1 MRLGPSVTCP
11 STKAEFHPAS
21 FWMILIFK
29 IFKPPPLFSVS
40 TCYCNLIIK
49 GKKIRGCD
57 SERKP
62 LPGAASKG
70 EDLLQN
76 RCGHLPSLVGTPHTA
91 LPPPQLTQHG
101 PARSPHGQDS
111 SSKVQMD
118 SLSSSTLSTLS
129 FFEIFITRDNARG
142 RETQLGLWVQV
153 QVSFWLFQKSYFDL
167 KPV

>member
-11 STKAEFHPAS
+11 STKAEFHRAS
-21 FWMILIFK
+21 FWMNLIFK

-49 GKKIRGCD
+49 GKKNRGCD

-62 LPGAASKG
+62 LPGSASK
-70 EDLLQN
+70 EDLLHN

-91 LPPPQLTQHG
+91 LPPPQPTQHG
-101 PARSPHGQDS
+101 PARYLQDS
-111 SSKVQMD
+111 LSKVQMD
-118 SLSSSTLSTLS
+118 SLSSSTLSLL
-129 FFEIFITRDNARG
+129 FRDLYHPGQCKRQRDPAG
-142 RETQLGLWVQV
+142 AWVQV